1 MFMSFLIDI
10 NIIYIHV
17 YAFVYVYV
25 YIYIYIHTHIIYIYI
40 YIHTHTYTYIYI
52 NQSMIMGHFP
62 HSKTH
67 QELEQLQQMR
77 AEERG
82 GQTGMSKKWGGITAD
97 TSTYDYFN

>member
-1 MFMSFLIDI
+1 MHLYM
-10 NIIYIHV
+10 YT
-17 YAFVYVYV
+17 
-25 YIYIYIHTHIIYIYI
+25 YIYIHTHIIYIYT
-40 YIHTHTYTYIYI
+40 YIHTHIHIYI

-82 GQTGMSKKWGGITAD
+82 GRQECLKNGGITAD

>member
-1 MFMSFLIDI
+1 
-10 NIIYIHV
+10 
-17 YAFVYVYV
+17 
-25 YIYIYIHTHIIYIYI
+25 
-40 YIHTHTYTYIYI
+40 
-52 NQSMIMGHFP
+52 MIMGHFP

-82 GQTGMSKKWGGITAD
+82 GRQECLKNGGITAD

>member
-1 MFMSFLIDI
+1 MHLYM
-10 NIIYIHV
+10 
-17 YAFVYVYV
+17 
-25 YIYIYIHTHIIYIYI
+25 
-40 YIHTHTYTYIYI
+40 YTYIYTYI

-82 GQTGMSKKWGGITAD
+82 GRQECLKNGELLQIPQLMTTLIEKNDGNDGKMMIKH
-97 TSTYDYFN
+97 

>member
-1 MFMSFLIDI
+1 MHLYM
-10 NIIYIHV
+10 YT
-17 YAFVYVYV
+17 
-25 YIYIYIHTHIIYIYI
+25 YIYIYIHTHTLYIYI
-40 YIHTHTYTYIYI
+40 YNIHTHTYTYIYI

-82 GQTGMSKKWGGITAD
+82 GRQECLKNGGITAD